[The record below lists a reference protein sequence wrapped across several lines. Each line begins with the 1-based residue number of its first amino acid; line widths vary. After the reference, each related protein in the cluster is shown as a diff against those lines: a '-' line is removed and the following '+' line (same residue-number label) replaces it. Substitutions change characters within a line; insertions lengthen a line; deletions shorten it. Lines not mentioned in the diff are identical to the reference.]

1 MAKLAVIGV
10 GGLVAAGYFGL
21 IPHSQASVALGAAAG
36 TVLMVWIGLFARI

>member
-21 IPHSQASVALGAAAG
+21 VPYSQASVALGAAAA
-36 TVLMVWIGLFARI
+36 TVLMVWIGLFARV

>member
-1 MAKLAVIGV
+1 MAKLAVICT

-36 TVLMVWIGLFARI
+36 TVLMVWIGLFARV

>member
-10 GGLVAAGYFGL
+10 GGFIAAGYFGL
-21 IPHSQASVALGAAAG
+21 VPQSPASVALTGAAV